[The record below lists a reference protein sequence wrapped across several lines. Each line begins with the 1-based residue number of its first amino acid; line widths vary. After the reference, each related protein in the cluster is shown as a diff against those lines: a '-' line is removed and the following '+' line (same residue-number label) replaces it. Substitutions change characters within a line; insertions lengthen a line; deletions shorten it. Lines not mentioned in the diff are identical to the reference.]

1 MKKLLLALICA
12 AGFVRPVFA
21 FQDYVVDGTTYAF
34 PDVDD
39 QEWGQDVTDWAG
51 AVTNSVTRN
60 TSLLRGA
67 TTSILSGAAT
77 TYAPALPTAQS
88 TASAKTRL
96 DNLDISTANLTTNK
110 LSSGSQTVDTF
121 HLKVT
126 GVTTGTYS
134 NPSITIGGDG
144 RITAAFNGAVSTTGS
159 IIGLVITTGTTN
171 TTQSSITVTGIDVM
185 GSFFAYVSTQAD
197 ITRNGAGGL
206 DTGSKANSTGYDL
219 YAIAD
224 ATSSRFSMVF
234 SSAGGNQPTLP
245 SGYTKWRKIGW
256 IYVNSSGNLVPMIKR
271 GRQVFFFNTQVAL
284 SSSNPSTLNMW
295 NQVSLKNI
303 VSPYATAATC
313 SVESIATGV
322 GNRVFVRSSGVAA
335 GSSANEFFVGYFDNA
350 STSKQTY
357 LNGLS
362 FILGDYKSLEFNSTQ
377 DSLTTLIINVL
388 AYQEEL

>member
-51 AVTNSVTRN
+51 AVTNAVTRN
-60 TSLLRGA
+60 SSLINVATSA
-67 TTSILSGAAT
+67 ILSGAAT
-77 TYAPALPTAQS
+77 TYAPALPTAIA
-88 TASAKTRL
+88 TATAKTRL
-96 DNLDISTANLTTNK
+96 DALAIDTTTLSTTK
-110 LSSGSQTVDTF
+110 LSSGSQTVETY

-144 RITAAFNGAVSTTGS
+144 RITAAFSGAVSTTGAL
-159 IIGLVITTGTTN
+159 IGLVITTGATN
-171 TTQSSITVTGIDVM
+171 TTQSSMTATGIDVM
-185 GSFFAYVSTQAD
+185 GNFFAYVSTQAD
-197 ITRNGAGGL
+197 ISKNGAGGL

-219 YAIAD
+219 YAISD
-224 ATSSRFSMVF
+224 TTGSRFSMVF

-245 SGYTKWRKIGW
+245 IGYTKWRKIGW

-271 GRQVFFFNTQVAL
+271 GRQVFFFTAQVAI
-284 SSSNPSTLNMW
+284 SSTNPSNVSMW
-295 NQVSLKNI
+295 NLVSLKNI

-313 SVESIATGV
+313 SLESISSAT
-322 GNRVFVRSSGVAA
+322 GNRVFVRTSGLVA
-335 GSSANEFFVGYFDNA
+335 GVSINEFLFGYFDNA
-350 STSKQTY
+350 STTKQTY
-357 LNGLS
+357 ANGLN
-362 FILGDYKSLEFNSTQ
+362 FILGDYKSLEFNATQ
-377 DSLTTLIINVL
+377 DILSTLIINVI

>member
-51 AVTNSVTRN
+51 AVTNAVTRN
-60 TSLLRGA
+60 SSLINGA
-67 TTSILSGAAT
+67 TSAILSGAAT
-77 TYAPALPTAQS
+77 TYAPALPTAIA
-88 TASAKTRL
+88 TATAKTRL
-96 DNLDISTANLTTNK
+96 DALAIDTTTLSTTK
-110 LSSGSQTVDTF
+110 LSSGSQTVETY

-144 RITAAFNGAVSTTGS
+144 RITAAFSGAVSTTGAL
-159 IIGLVITTGTTN
+159 IGLVITTGATN
-171 TTQSSITVTGIDVM
+171 TTQSSMTATGIDVM
-185 GSFFAYVSTQAD
+185 GNFFAYVSTQAD
-197 ITRNGAGGL
+197 ISKNGAGGL

-219 YAIAD
+219 YAISD
-224 ATSSRFSMVF
+224 TTGSRFSMVF

-245 SGYTKWRKIGW
+245 IGYTKWRKIGW

-271 GRQVFFFNTQVAL
+271 GRQVFFFTAQVAI
-284 SSSNPSTLNMW
+284 SSTNPSNVSMW
-295 NQVSLKNI
+295 NLVSLKNI

-313 SVESIATGV
+313 SLESISSAT
-322 GNRVFVRSSGVAA
+322 GNRVFVRTSGLVA
-335 GSSANEFFVGYFDNA
+335 GVSINEFLFGYFDNA
-350 STSKQTY
+350 STTKQTY
-357 LNGLS
+357 ANGLN
-362 FILGDYKSLEFNSTQ
+362 FILGDYKSLEFNATQ
-377 DSLTTLIINVL
+377 DILSTLIINVI